1 MPVKHNVLNV
11 KASVGS
17 FSLIVKSSRTFVW
30 SSILHHPGF
39 DKSEKRPVEKTS
51 GPSTAS
57 SVVMALIR
65 FYDKSRAR
73 VPAAALTANPVRNNQ
88 EDTVSP
94 RHHIPASDT
103 DQRELKINCGKIVS
117 GGTNVTNFGVAPG
130 RRIVNTSSPKIENF
144 HHNFQDRNVLLKK
157 KNNSS
162 ALKISGSIKNNSM
175 DEFLL
180 LVKKTKQKYRDLL
193 EKDFEKQRRN
203 ESFKKMKSESHQ
215 NNNLDVQAKN
225 NLHSQV
231 KNIIS
236 CLFCFIFYFYVYNVL
251 LTI

>member
-1 MPVKHNVLNV
+1 
-11 KASVGS
+11 
-17 FSLIVKSSRTFVW
+17 
-30 SSILHHPGF
+30 
-39 DKSEKRPVEKTS
+39 
-51 GPSTAS
+51 
-57 SVVMALIR
+57 MALIR

-73 VPAAALTANPVRNNQ
+73 VPAAALTANPVRNNE
-88 EDTVSP
+88 EDTVSA
-94 RHHIPASDT
+94 RHRIPASDT

-130 RRIVNTSSPKIENF
+130 SRILNTSSRKIENF
-144 HHNFQDRNVLLKK
+144 HHNFQDGNVLLKK

-193 EKDFEKQRRN
+193 EKDFEKQRIN
-203 ESFKKMKSESHQ
+203 DSFKKMKNESHQ
-215 NNNLDVQAKN
+215 NNNLDVQAKK

-236 CLFCFIFYFYVYNVL
+236 CLFCFIFLPLCNTYVLY
-251 LTI
+251 TMF

>member
-1 MPVKHNVLNV
+1 
-11 KASVGS
+11 
-17 FSLIVKSSRTFVW
+17 
-30 SSILHHPGF
+30 
-39 DKSEKRPVEKTS
+39 
-51 GPSTAS
+51 
-57 SVVMALIR
+57 MALIR

-73 VPAAALTANPVRNNQ
+73 VPANTALTANPVRNNE

-94 RHHIPASDT
+94 RHRIPASDT

-117 GGTNVTNFGVAPG
+117 GGTNVTSFGVAPSS
-130 RRIVNTSSPKIENF
+130 RILNTSSRKIENF
-144 HHNFQDRNVLLKK
+144 HHNFQDGNVLLKK

-203 ESFKKMKSESHQ
+203 ESFKKMKNESHQ

-231 KNIIS
+231 KIIIL
-236 CLFCFIFYFYVYNVL
+236 CHFLFNLFVCEADLYI
-251 LTI
+251 

>member
-1 MPVKHNVLNV
+1 MKPRV
-11 KASVGS
+11 
-17 FSLIVKSSRTFVW
+17 TFTY
-30 SSILHHPGF
+30 LHHPGF
-39 DKSEKRPVEKTS
+39 DKSEKRAGEK
-51 GPSTAS
+51 STAS

-73 VPAAALTANPVRNNQ
+73 VPAAALTANPVRNNE
-88 EDTVSP
+88 EDTVSA
-94 RHHIPASDT
+94 RHRIPASDT

-117 GGTNVTNFGVAPG
+117 GGTNVTNFGVAPSS
-130 RRIVNTSSPKIENF
+130 RILNTSSRKIENF
-144 HHNFQDRNVLLKK
+144 HHNFQDGNVLLKK

-203 ESFKKMKSESHQ
+203 ESFKKMKNESHQ

-236 CLFCFIFYFYVYNVL
+236 CLFCFIFLPLYVLYNVL
-251 LTI
+251 TI